1 MSMNLKKFPRLLPIR
16 ENSGYREP
24 DKWVWCGSAVE
35 EPGKGFH
42 LYAAR
47 WRKDYPMLE
56 GYVLFSEI
64 VHTFSETLE
73 GPLSFCRKSASM
85 FSRPPLGQPDGT

>member
-1 MSMNLKKFPRLLPIR
+1 MSMNVKKFPPLLPIR

-35 EPGKGFH
+35 EPGKCFH

-64 VHTFSETLE
+64 VHAFSENIE
-73 GPLSFCRKSASM
+73 GPYHFVEKVLPAE
-85 FSRPPLGQPDGT
+85 L